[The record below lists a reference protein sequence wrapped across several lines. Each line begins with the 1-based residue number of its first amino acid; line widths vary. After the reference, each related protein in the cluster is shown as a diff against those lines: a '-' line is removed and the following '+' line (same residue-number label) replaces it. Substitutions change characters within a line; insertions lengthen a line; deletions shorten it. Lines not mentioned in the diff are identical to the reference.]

1 MMLTFFFS
9 PAFVICHTKCGRASP
24 TTPLSTHLINPHLD
38 GVHQHILPH
47 LFTTNSSNGSFA
59 HQKHFWYIWKAR
71 NDKRFVLKKKDKR
84 FQMKSWTTFQVH
96 NAASTHFQANLSAWE
111 ELNQPDVEGTH
122 TYIYVIQML
131 YRCINLS
138 GSSNGGRKTRKTRH
152 YRH

>member
-1 MMLTFFFS
+1 
-9 PAFVICHTKCGRASP
+9 VICHTKCGRASP

-59 HQKHFWYIWKAR
+59 HQKHLFFFWYIWKAP
-71 NDKRFVLKKKDKR
+71 NDKRFILKKNDKR